1 MSDDAVFSR
10 VNLSIDVHARV
21 LICCHD
27 VCRVALSPSPAQVSQ
42 HLRTKHNIPA
52 AERRLVT
59 DLLKARISP
68 LQSPSEV
75 PVRQD
80 GSSPDPNLHLLYQL
94 PLVMASITSFCGLCT
109 TLFQPLVPGFEY
121 KKSWSVHSP
130 HSTNHCDTKAEFPV
144 FYAVGGAP
152 ENLIVM
158 TVIRMIWW
166 HVPLSN
172 FPYHRR
178 KPQADN
184 HSRNSPDSP
193 WPLRYRDSAILYW
206 SCT

>member
-68 LQSPSEV
+68 LQSPSEA

-80 GSSPDPNLHLLYQL
+80 GSSPDPNLHLVHGFTCKFCIERTGSSQ
-94 PLVMASITSFCGLCT
+94 VMSRHITSAHEKQRLQLG
-109 TLFQPLVPGFEY
+109 VRRNAMYE
-121 KKSWSVHSP
+121 
-130 HSTNHCDTKAEFPV
+130 PV
-144 FYAVGGAP
+144 FLVASPAAFRREPQWRVGLG
-152 ENLIVM
+152 LTLM
-158 TVIRMIWW
+158 
-166 HVPLSN
+166 
-172 FPYHRR
+172 
-178 KPQADN
+178 
-184 HSRNSPDSP
+184 
-193 WPLRYRDSAILYW
+193 
-206 SCT
+206 

>member
-59 DLLKARISP
+59 DLLKDRISP
-68 LQSPSEV
+68 LQSPSEA

-80 GSSPDPNLHLLYQL
+80 GSSPDPNLHLG
-94 PLVMASITSFCGLCT
+94 I
-109 TLFQPLVPGFEY
+109 
-121 KKSWSVHSP
+121 
-130 HSTNHCDTKAEFPV
+130 
-144 FYAVGGAP
+144 
-152 ENLIVM
+152 I
-158 TVIRMIWW
+158 
-166 HVPLSN
+166 
-172 FPYHRR
+172 HRR
-178 KPQADN
+178 FIINRPPKWIISLKP
-184 HSRNSPDSP
+184 
-193 WPLRYRDSAILYW
+193 LG
-206 SCT
+206 